1 MTKVSA
7 FGVAVF
13 DANQRSKNP
22 PKIVQEVN
30 LKLAQLGINADDVI
44 TIQVEQDFYHVFYR
58 EKVDQ

>member
-13 DANQRSKNP
+13 DGNQRSRQP
-22 PKIVQEVN
+22 PLIVQEIN
-30 LKLAQLGINADDVI
+30 LKLSNLGIDADNVI

-58 EKVDQ
+58 ENVDT

>member
-13 DANQRSKNP
+13 DPNQRSKNASA
-22 PKIVQEVN
+22 IVQEIN
-30 LKLAQLGINADDVI
+30 LKLANLGINADNII

-58 EKVDQ
+58 EDVDG